1 MRELAGRAA
10 VVTGGASGIGRAL
23 ARGFVNEGMRVVIAD
38 VQRPALEAAA
48 EELRAAGG
56 QVLAVVTDVAVA
68 DDVSA
73 LAERAQQAFGAIH
86 VVCHNAGVFA
96 AGLSW
101 EAPLSDYAW
110 VFDVN
115 VWGVI
120 HGVRAFTPL
129 QLAHGEQGHIVIT
142 ASMAGVTSTPFCA
155 PYTMSKHAVLA
166 LAETMHLEL
175 TARGAA
181 IGVSVLCPELVNT
194 RIGDSDRNRP
204 PHRKR
209 GGPSHDERELAEGAL
224 RQSTSAGISPD
235 AIAARALSAIRA
247 RRFYVLSP
255 EGDPF
260 RDACHARL
268 DAIRHERNPGSAI
281 DDLLSS
287 AAGRPT

>member
-1 MRELAGRAA
+1 MRKFAGRVA

-23 ARGFVNEGMRVVIAD
+23 ARAFVSENMRVVLAD
-38 VQRPALEAAA
+38 VQRPALEAVA

-56 QVLAVVTDVAVA
+56 EVVAMATDVSVA

-73 LAERAQQAFGAIH
+73 LAERAQEEFGAIH

-96 AGLSW
+96 GGLSW

-129 QLAHGEQGHIVIT
+129 QLAHGDEGHIVIT

-155 PYTMSKHAVLA
+155 PYTMSKHAVLS
-166 LAETMHLEL
+166 LAETLYLEL
-175 TARGAA
+175 QARSAA

-204 PHRKR
+204 AHRKR
-209 GGPSHDERELAEGAL
+209 GGPSHAERELAEDAL
-224 RQSTSAGISPD
+224 RSSTHAGVDPD
-235 AIAARALSAIRA
+235 AIAARTLAAIRA
-247 RRFYVLSP
+247 GRFYVLSP

-281 DDLLSS
+281 EESFR
-287 AAGRPT
+287 APTGRDT

>member
-1 MRELAGRAA
+1 MRKFAGRVA
-10 VVTGGASGIGRAL
+10 VVTGSASGIGRAL
-23 ARGFVNEGMRVVIAD
+23 ARAFVNESMRVVLAD
-38 VQRPALEAAA
+38 VQRPALEAVA

-56 QVLAVVTDVAVA
+56 DVLSVATDVSVA

-73 LAERAQQAFGAIH
+73 LAERAQEEFGAIH

-129 QLAHGEQGHIVIT
+129 QLAHGDAGHIVIT
-142 ASMAGVTSTPFCA
+142 ASMAAVTAMPFCA
-155 PYTMSKHAVLA
+155 PYAMSKHAVLA
-166 LAETMHLEL
+166 LAETLHLEL
-175 TARGAA
+175 AAKGAA
-181 IGVSVLCPELVNT
+181 VGVSVLCPEVVNT

-204 PHRKR
+204 THRKR

-224 RQSTSAGISPD
+224 RQSTSAGLDPD
-235 AIAARALSAIRA
+235 AIAARTLAAIRA
-247 RRFYVLSP
+247 GRFYVLAP

-260 RDACHARL
+260 RDACNARL
-268 DAIRHERNPGSAI
+268 DAIRHERNPGTAVQ
-281 DDLLSS
+281 DLT
-287 AAGRPT
+287 APPGRTT